1 MSISLFETAQQILE
15 REKNNDE
22 KIMKHACDLATE
34 NISRGGGPFGCV
46 ITDSD
51 GNIVSTGANRVTIE
65 NDPTLHA
72 EMVAIKNACK
82 EKNTF
87 NLSDCRLYTSCEPCP
102 MCLSAIYWARIKTVF
117 YGNTR
122 NDAANIDFDD
132 SFIYD
137 EINKPIEERQINMTN
152 IQGEYA
158 KNSFIAWKE
167 YDKRIDY

>member
-1 MSISLFETAQQILE
+1 MTSFQTAKEILE
-15 REKNNDE
+15 KEINEKL
-22 KIMKHACDLATE
+22 MRHACDLATE
-34 NISRGGGPFGCV
+34 NIARGGGPFGCV
-46 ITDSD
+46 ITDID

-122 NDAANIDFDD
+122 SDAVQIDFDD
-132 SFIYD
+132 SLIYD
-137 EINKPIEERQINMTN
+137 EINKPIHSRIVKMTH
-152 IQGEYA
+152 IEGDYA
-158 KNSFIAWKE
+158 KKSFIKWKE
-167 YDKRIDY
+167 YEKRIEY